1 MSEAETTAD
10 RWENEGGQNNLA
22 QPQPLQSRCCNQTET
37 PFKVAFPN
45 QNNKLKKIIMQ
56 AQTGHIAEKSEE
68 SKTADKSAVIAV
80 YDTHVEA
87 EEAVRELQIS
97 GFARNLT
104 EFGKMVKIQEAE
116 NQITTLMMPSQLA
129 LDICNQHFLCRMA
142 KKLGCQ
148 FCVQQPPD

>member
-1 MSEAETTAD
+1 
-10 RWENEGGQNNLA
+10 
-22 QPQPLQSRCCNQTET
+22 
-37 PFKVAFPN
+37 
-45 QNNKLKKIIMQ
+45 MQ
-56 AQTGHIAEKSEE
+56 VQTGHIAEKSEE